1 MKTKSLA
8 WIRLGFG
15 ALVLVAIASQL
26 RIHIREGFDVVNFF
40 SYFTNLS
47 NIFAALVF
55 LYGGSLL
62 LAGKGESAVFA
73 SVRGAAALAMVI
85 VGVVFSILLRDVD
98 LGTLQPWV
106 NTLLHYVFPVV
117 VLADWLLAPPVKA
130 LTKRYLLWWLV
141 YPLVYVTYSLIRGAQ
156 TGWYAY
162 PFLNPAHVGSR
173 DGVVAYCVGITVLF
187 LVVGWGL
194 LAYAKRRHPVSKRR
208 KA

>member
-117 VLADWLLAPPVKA
+117 VLADWLLA
-130 LTKRYLLWWLV
+130 
-141 YPLVYVTYSLIRGAQ
+141 
-156 TGWYAY
+156 
-162 PFLNPAHVGSR
+162 
-173 DGVVAYCVGITVLF
+173 
-187 LVVGWGL
+187 
-194 LAYAKRRHPVSKRR
+194 RHY
-208 KA
+208 